1 MATQVINLGNIDNT
15 LTGGDDNYVI
25 TGANGNNTVT
35 LGNGNDQFTLGN
47 GNNTLT
53 VGDGTDQIKAGSGNN
68 SITSTGAGADTVTLT
83 SGNNTVVL
91 GDGPDAVLAGDG
103 LNIVT
108 TGNGND
114 TVKLGNGFDQVTTGN
129 GNSTITVGNGVGD
142 TIIVG
147 TGGNTIAL
155 GTGAADTVHTGS
167 GNNIVSVAAA
177 AVNADSILGG
187 LTSFNGTGN
196 ELMLTTTGIINA
208 PGVGGF
214 QIYQLA
220 NGGANN
226 LILTNANF
234 ADLPGGT
241 ITVQDGNSG
250 DTVNA
255 AALSAAHSV
264 IIDAG
269 TGADVLIGGAGN
281 DVFNVSD
288 LAFSSINGGA
298 GTNTLALTS
307 SGLALDLGSFG
318 NRIQNIEVINLA
330 GTGNNTLA
338 VSAADVLNV
347 SVTSHTLKV
356 EGNAGD
362 TVTMLGT
369 GWVAG
374 TTSGGFTTYTNGLAT
389 LQLSTALTIAGG
401 TIAPV
406 FVNDNP
412 LTVSVAG
419 TGIISSSDL
428 SVTDPDYTASQ
439 LTYTV
444 TSGPSDGTLLKNSVA
459 TTQFTQADINSGLI
473 TYRENGTVATSD
485 AISLVVTDP
494 AGHSVSGSF
503 PIVITAAADTT
514 PPVFVNDNPLTV
526 LVGGT
531 GIISSSDL
539 SVTDPDNTAS
549 QLTYTVT
556 SGPSDGT
563 LLKNSVATTQFTQA
577 DINSGLITYRENGT
591 VATSDAISLVVRD
604 PAGNLVTGSFPI
616 VIAAAADTTPP
627 VFVNDNP
634 LTVSI
639 AGTGMITAADLSVTD
654 PDNTAS
660 QLTYTVTSG
669 PSDGTLLKNLV
680 ATTQFTQADINSGL
694 ITYQE
699 NGTVATSDAISL
711 VVRDPAGNSVTG
723 SFPIVIT
730 AAADTT
736 PPVFVNDNP
745 LTVLVG
751 GTGMITAT
759 NLSVT
764 DPNYTASQLTYT
776 VTSGPSDGTLLK
788 NSVAT
793 TQFTQ
798 ADVNNR
804 LITYQ
809 ENGTVATSDAISL
822 VVTDPAGNSVTGSFP
837 VAIESSTI
845 TGADVAAYYQAILRV
860 APPGGATGTYATTE
874 AAQINAGT
882 LTVGNYVSSLI
893 SIDQTMYTTLPALV
907 TIDAFYGATPTSG
920 LLTTV
925 ATATSGTPYETAAE
939 LHNFGYSDANVWT
952 ILATNWGADP
962 TSTFYSQ
969 YDADATGT
977 TSGYT
982 TFIDSVYQQEFGFA
996 PSAANLQNLLNDIP
1010 GLSALLSGD
1019 GHAATPIQIMSGL
1032 YGYLLYAG
1040 QTNAI
1045 GQYATSADAFLQAA
1059 ANGTATYGP
1068 ELTQEFPSGAG
1079 ANPDVIAITGSN
1091 LLTDP
1096 GPGGHTIQFMPGTSD
1111 DTLMLHTGG
1120 VDQVSGFSPSTDV
1133 LDFSSVLSEASINLN
1148 GNVAALGNY
1157 VTIADQGANALVN
1170 FDPTG
1175 HGGGGT
1181 IAVLQGLGST
1191 VTSLGAL
1198 VTDNAIRIV

>member
-15 LTGGDDNYVI
+15 ITLGDDNYVI
-25 TGANGNNTVT
+25 DGANGNNTVT

-53 VGDGTDQIKAGSGNN
+53 VGDGTDQITAGSGNN

-114 TVKLGNGFDQVTTGN
+114 TVKLGSGFDQVTTGN

-196 ELMLTTTGIINA
+196 ELVLTTTGIINA

-220 NGGANN
+220 NGAANN
-226 LILTNANF
+226 LTLTNANF

-307 SGLALDLGSFG
+307 SGLTLDLGSFG

-330 GTGNNTLA
+330 GTGNNALA

-369 GWVAG
+369 GWVTG

-401 TIAPV
+401 TSAPV

-444 TSGPSDGTLLKNSVA
+444 TSGPSDGTVLKNLVA

-473 TYRENGTVATSD
+473 TYHENGTVATSD

-494 AGHSVSGSF
+494 VGGSVSGSF
-503 PIVITAAADTT
+503 PIVITAAANT
-514 PPVFVNDNPLTV
+514 P
-526 LVGGT
+526 
-531 GIISSSDL
+531 
-539 SVTDPDNTAS
+539 
-549 QLTYTVT
+549 
-556 SGPSDGT
+556 
-563 LLKNSVATTQFTQA
+563 
-577 DINSGLITYRENGT
+577 
-591 VATSDAISLVVRD
+591 
-604 PAGNLVTGSFPI
+604 
-616 VIAAAADTTPP
+616 PP

-639 AGTGMITAADLSVTD
+639 AGTGIISSSDLSVTD
-654 PDNTAS
+654 PDYTAS

-669 PSDGTLLKNLV
+669 PSDGTVLKNLV

-699 NGTVATSDAISL
+699 NGTVATSDAIAL
-711 VVRDPAGNSVTG
+711 VVTDPVGGSVGG
-723 SFPIVIT
+723 SFRIVIT
-730 AAADTT
+730 AAANTP

-745 LTVLVG
+745 LTVSIA
-751 GTGMITAT
+751 GTGIISSSD
-759 NLSVT
+759 LSVT
-764 DPNYTASQLTYT
+764 DPDYTASQLTYT
-776 VTSGPSDGTLLK
+776 VTSGPSDGTVLK

-809 ENGTVATSDAISL
+809 ENGTVATSDAIAL
-822 VVTDPAGNSVTGSFP
+822 VVTDPADNSVSGSFV
-837 VAIESSTI
+837 VAIESSTT

-893 SIDQTMYTTLPALV
+893 SIDQTMYTTLAALV

-939 LHNFGYSDANVWT
+939 LHNLGYSDANVWT

-977 TSGYT
+977 TGGYT
-982 TFIDSVYQQEFGFA
+982 TFIESVYQQEFGFA

-1010 GLSALLSGD
+1010 GLSALLSGG
-1019 GHAATPIQIMSGL
+1019 GHAATPIQIMSGM

-1045 GQYATSADAFLQAA
+1045 GQYASSADAFLQAA
-1059 ANGTATYGP
+1059 ANGTVTYGP
-1068 ELTQEFPSGAG
+1068 QLTQEFPSGAG

-1096 GPGGHTIQFMPGTSD
+1096 GIGSYTIQFLPGTSD

-1120 VDQVSGFSPSTDV
+1120 VDQVSGFNPSTDV
-1133 LDFSSVLSEASINLN
+1133 LDFSAVLSAASINLN

-1157 VTIADQGANALVN
+1157 VTIVDQGANAVVN

-1175 HGGGGT
+1175 YGGGSA